1 MNKLIWT
8 LQIVAALAFGASG
21 GMKLATPADTLRAN
35 PRMGWTQEFSN
46 GDIKAIGAAEVLG
59 AAGLILPAA
68 TGIAPVLTPIAGAG
82 LSVLMGGA
90 VATHVRRREPPVAPA
105 VLGLLALSAGL
116 LRWRRQ
122 RLKGDQAIKGSDP
135 LIGRAA

>member
-8 LQIVAALAFGASG
+8 LQALAALAFTASG

-35 PRMGWTQEFSN
+35 PQMAWSQEFSN

-68 TGIAPVLTPIAGAG
+68 TGIAPILTPIAGAG
-82 LSVLMGGA
+82 LGALMGGA
-90 VATHVRRREPPVAPA
+90 VATHVRRGEPPFAPA
-105 VLGLLALSAGL
+105 VLGILALSAGL
-116 LRWRRQ
+116 LRWRR
-122 RLKGDQAIKGSDP
+122 
-135 LIGRAA
+135 RAAAGDAPPALA